1 VADKR
6 LSLFDATLLVMG
18 GIIGVGIFFTPSTV
32 AARAPD
38 PTAFLVLWAAGC
50 GIAMIGALT
59 FAELGATF
67 PRDGGWYVFLR
78 EAWGPFVAF
87 LFAWVVLFVVSTGA
101 TAVMMS
107 FFTDVVRD
115 LLRNGPS
122 GADVAAGSAS
132 TVSSV
137 VGPAGSASCVALGAA
152 VIVLMTALTMCG
164 VKIGATFQ
172 NVCMIVKLAAIAAMV
187 FAGFALFQSGSAP
200 VVAPPAAPEG
210 GIARGMLAAI
220 LPVLFSCGGWQM
232 VCYIAPQVRDPQKTL
247 PRAIVLGVLGVAVV
261 YLSINA
267 AYLRVIG
274 IGGLAADRGF
284 ASVMAERTLGGGGA
298 TLLRVAMAF
307 SALGVCAVTI
317 IATPWMYVAMAREGL
332 FFARFAK
339 LNART
344 GAPILALVV
353 QCALCLAYWFWGEA
367 GAARLAEL
375 PKDSA
380 EAKSLVT
387 PDVLTSAVVY
397 IEWVFHAL
405 VAVALLR
412 LRARRPEL
420 PRPFTSPLY
429 PLAPVLYLLFAIAVV
444 CGNLVQANVRDTAI
458 GLSLLAVGALVYTPW
473 RALVARSSRA
483 ARTSAA

>member
-107 FFTDVVRD
+107 FFTDVMRD
-115 LLRNGPS
+115 LLRSGPS
-122 GADVAAGSAS
+122 NADAAAGSAVAS
-132 TVSSV
+132 GAAAQATSLI
-137 VGPAGSASCVALGAA
+137 GLPGSASCVALGAA

-172 NVCMIVKLAAIAAMV
+172 SVCMIVKLAAIAAMV

-200 VVAPPAAPEG
+200 VVAPPPAPEG

-247 PRAIVLGVLGVAVV
+247 PRASPLGVRAPAVV

-267 AYLRVIG
+267 AYLRVLG

-380 EAKSLVT
+380 EARNVVT

-444 CGNLVQANVRDTAI
+444 CGNLAQANVRDTAI
-458 GLSLLAVGALVYTPW
+458 GLSLLAVGALIYLPW
-473 RALVARSSRA
+473 RRLVAV
-483 ARTSAA
+483 

>member
-1 VADKR
+1 LADKR

-38 PTAFLVLWAAGC
+38 PAAFLVLWAAGC

-87 LFAWVVLFVVSTGA
+87 LFAWVVLCVVSTGA

-107 FFTDVVRD
+107 FFTDVMRD
-115 LLRNGPS
+115 LLRSHPTADALAS
-122 GADVAAGSAS
+122 GAVAQAAS
-132 TVSSV
+132 PI
-137 VGPAGSASCVALGAA
+137 GPAGSASCVALGAA
-152 VIVLMTALTMCG
+152 IIVLMTALTMCG

-187 FAGFALFQSGSAP
+187 FAGFALFTSGSAP
-200 VVAPPAAPEG
+200 EVAPPPPPEA

-247 PRAIVLGVLGVAVV
+247 PRAIVLGVLGVAVT

-284 ASVMAERTLGGGGA
+284 ASVMAERTLGGHGA

-339 LNART
+339 LSAKT
-344 GAPILALVV
+344 GAPMLALAV

-375 PKDSA
+375 PKDSP
-380 EAKSLVT
+380 EAQRLVT

-405 VAVALLR
+405 VALALLR
-412 LRARRPEL
+412 LRAKRPEL

-429 PLAPVLYLLFAIAVV
+429 PLSPVLYLLFAIAVV
-444 CGNLVQANVRDTAI
+444 CGNLAQANVRDTAI
-458 GLSLLAVGALVYTPW
+458 GLSLLAIGALVYTPW
-473 RALVARSSRA
+473 RALVARSSRGA
-483 ARTSAA
+483 GASTA